1 MRIAETLNEGLKRE
15 YSVTIPAKDLNAKI
29 DAQVANVAKQIR
41 MPGFRPGKVPLNL
54 VKKMHGASCSA
65 SWRSEALNDGIKQV
79 IAEQKLRPAMQPQV
93 DVESIEEG
101 SSSSAM
107 TM

>member
-41 MPGFRPGKVPLNL
+41 MPGFRPGKV
-54 VKKMHGASCSA
+54 
-65 SWRSEALNDGIKQV
+65 
-79 IAEQKLRPAMQPQV
+79 
-93 DVESIEEG
+93 
-101 SSSSAM
+101 
-107 TM
+107 